1 MAARQRL
8 RAVLDARRAGQP
20 CWRCALDLPRYSSTS
35 PAGIP
40 DIPEKTYIAPYSHI
54 LRHMIRDT
62 LESHFPPIRPVHKFT
77 GPRSLIKIKPA
88 TMQGARKPRIRVMNN
103 GRPVAVNTESQS
115 QSQSQSRRSDHTPRV
130 RIVPNLVLTKYSKES
145 RFNLDLDAK
154 EVLSEAG
161 HETGTVLRKVL
172 SEDTYRMDQ
181 VARKASS
188 ESRREPDL
196 APRKHLSMSTHQ
208 QDLVSEQVLS
218 QEPDLVLK
226 KISSEDNYKLD
237 RVRRK
242 ALSESKRERI
252 LDRRKALSMS
262 THEQDLVSEQVLSQ
276 EPDLVL
282 KKISSEDNY
291 KLDRVRRKALSES
304 KRERILVRRKALS
317 ESRRKRNLAR
327 WKHSSKTTHRPDRVP
342 RRVLSNESD
351 LVSRRVLS
359 NRPDSVPRI
368 YLSEPKASAID
379 YVAKGNK
386 KTRLI
391 RKAGPPLG
399 KGSTNAD
406 EVFLDALT
414 PLLDESRDLPTSE
427 LPNPTRE
434 IGASTSSTL
443 LSPQDR
449 LIRQFALGGSQMS
462 NRQSMKSSKTPFS
475 TRTPKAPN
483 RHYGTATVSEKD
495 CFFFHILRPFT
506 ESGSPG

>member
-8 RAVLDARRAGQP
+8 RTVLDARRASQP

-40 DIPEKTYIAPYSHI
+40 DIPEKTYLAPYSHI
-54 LRHMIRDT
+54 LQHMIRDT
-62 LESHFPPIRPVHKFT
+62 LESHFPPIRPVHKKSP
-77 GPRSLIKIKPA
+77 PRSLIKMKPA
-88 TMQGARKPRIRVMNN
+88 TMQGARKARIRVMNG
-103 GRPVAVNTESQS
+103 GRPVAVNTES

-130 RIVPNLVLTKYSKES
+130 RMVPHLVLTKYSKES

-196 APRKHLSMSTHQ
+196 ARRKH
-208 QDLVSEQVLS
+208 
-218 QEPDLVLK
+218 
-226 KISSEDNYKLD
+226 
-237 RVRRK
+237 
-242 ALSESKRERI
+242 
-252 LDRRKALSMS
+252 LSMS

-304 KRERILVRRKALS
+304 KRERKLVRRKALSMSTHEQDLVSEQVLSQEPDLVLKKISSEDNYKLDRVRRKKALFESKRERKLVRKKALS

-399 KGSTNAD
+399 KGSTNKD
-406 EVFLDALT
+406 EVFLEALT
-414 PLLDESRDLPTSE
+414 PLLDESRDLPTSK